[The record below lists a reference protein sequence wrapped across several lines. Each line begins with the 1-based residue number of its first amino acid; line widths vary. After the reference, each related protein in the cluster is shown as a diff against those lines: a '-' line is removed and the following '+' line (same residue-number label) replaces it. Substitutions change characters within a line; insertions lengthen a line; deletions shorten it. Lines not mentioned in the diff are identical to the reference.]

1 MTEPLNININ
11 KSFVPYGGKV
21 FASYEN
27 GWGVT
32 VQVYEGKTLLTQQ
45 EMTYAEYVALQKEA
59 LPVPLPDYP
68 DPRLNR
74 SPGGTNANG
83 NTIGRVVG
91 ETAPAA
97 VPATQANPPTEAET
111 DAEKGWWGSASPWIH
126 GGLDALGFVPG
137 LGAIPDLINA
147 GIYAAEG
154 DAVNASLSA
163 VAAIPFVGDAIK
175 GSVLVG
181 KGVHRLGSEAAQQVA
196 QKAAKETSERTEKE
210 TLERL
215 AQQPELPK
223 AKDGAKIKS
232 DIITDGSHLQ
242 KGGKLKSDIKYRTGE
257 HQYLYET
264 DDLGRITK
272 FTAEELKL
280 TTRTTRLPHSSNTPG
295 KQPGDHAGHLAGDRF
310 GGSAKL
316 DNLVSQSRK
325 ANLSDFAKL
334 ENKWAQAIKDGKKV
348 STEIKP
354 NYTGKDVRPSSFT
367 AKYSIDGKIVIKDFP
382 N

>member
-1 MTEPLNININ
+1 M
-11 KSFVPYGGKV
+11 
-21 FASYEN
+21 
-27 GWGVT
+27 
-32 VQVYEGKTLLTQQ
+32 
-45 EMTYAEYVALQKEA
+45 
-59 LPVPLPDYP
+59 
-68 DPRLNR
+68 
-74 SPGGTNANG
+74 
-83 NTIGRVVG
+83 
-91 ETAPAA
+91 
-97 VPATQANPPTEAET
+97 
-111 DAEKGWWGSASPWIH
+111 
-126 GGLDALGFVPG
+126 LGFVPG

-175 GSVLVG
+175 GGVLVG
-181 KGVHRLGSEAAQQVA
+181 KGAQRLGSEAAQQVA
-196 QKAAKETSERTEKE
+196 QKAAKDASERTEKE

-215 AQQPELPK
+215 AQQPQPPK
-223 AKDGAKIKS
+223 AKDGATIKS

-242 KGGKLKSDIKYRTGE
+242 KGGKLKPDIKYRTGE

-264 DDLGRITK
+264 DNLGRITK
-272 FTAEELKL
+272 FTAEDLKL

-295 KQPGDHAGHLAGDRF
+295 KQAGDHAGHLAGDRF

-334 ENKWAQAIKDGKKV
+334 ENKWVQAIKEGKKV

-354 NYTGKDVRPSSFT
+354 NYTGKNVRPSSFT
-367 AKYSIDGKIVIKDFP
+367 VKYSIDGKIVIKDSP

>member
-11 KSFVPYGGKV
+11 KSFVLYGGKV
-21 FASYEN
+21 FASFEN

-32 VQVYEGKTLLTQQ
+32 VQVYEGETLLTQQ

-68 DPRLNR
+68 DPRQNR

-91 ETAPAA
+91 ETAPAG
-97 VPATQANPPTEAET
+97 VPATQANPPIKTET
-111 DAEKGWWGSASPWIH
+111 DAEKGWWDSASPWFH
-126 GGLDALGFVPG
+126 GGLDALEFVPG

-147 GIYAAEG
+147 GIYAVEG
-154 DAVNASLSA
+154 DAVNASLST

-175 GSVLVG
+175 GGVLVG
-181 KGVHRLGSEAAQQVA
+181 KGAHSLGSEAAQQVV
-196 QKAAKETSERTEKE
+196 QKAAKELSERTEKE
-210 TLERL
+210 TLEKL
-215 AQQPELPK
+215 ARQPELPK

-232 DIITDGSHLQ
+232 DIVTDGSHLQ
-242 KGGKLKSDIKYRTGE
+242 KGGKLKPDIKYRTGE

-264 DDLGRITK
+264 DNLGRITK
-272 FTAEELKL
+272 FTTEDLKL

-295 KQPGDHAGHLAGDRF
+295 KRAKDHAGHLSGDRF

-334 ENKWAQAIKDGKKV
+334 EHKWAQAIKEGKKV

-354 NYTGKDVRPSSFT
+354 NYTGKDGRPSSFT
-367 AKYSIDGKIVIKDFP
+367 VKYSIDGKIVIKEFQ